1 MSWRGAVTGTRGVL
15 YRLLVFA
22 GAVVLFAG
30 AWRLGVELTRGQ
42 ELPRLTRVLEQ
53 FWWMQLEGTL
63 AHDVLITM
71 IRFVAGWL
79 LGAALAV
86 PMGLLTGRDR
96 RLLGPMFELNLN
108 AQRAVPVIA
117 LVPLVTIWFGIGEL
131 PKILLVAWG
140 TFFPIWV
147 NTHNGVRAVNPN
159 YLNAAR
165 SLGTRGPQLWSRVLL
180 PHVSES
186 ILTGLRVSIGVGLI
200 CIVAAELVG
209 SFQTGF
215 FSQGLGYRLQ
225 VAATLNQ
232 LDRVIACIFLFGLLG
247 WLADRVFVW
256 LVRPL
261 VLALFHFDPTRSTL
275 RAGTSA

>member
-1 MSWRGAVTGTRGVL
+1 MIRVGTFG
-15 YRLLVFA
+15 
-22 GAVVLFAG
+22 
-30 AWRLGVELTRGQ
+30 
-42 ELPRLTRVLEQ
+42 
-53 FWWMQLEGTL
+53 
-63 AHDVLITM
+63 HDILITL
-71 IRFVAGWL
+71 IRFTAGWF
-79 LGAALAV
+79 LGAGLAV
-86 PMGLLTGRDR
+86 PIGLLTGREQ
-96 RLLGPMFELNLN
+96 RLLGPMLELNLN

-117 LVPLVTIWFGIGEL
+117 LVPLITIWFGIGEL

-165 SLGTRGPQLWSRVLL
+165 SLGTNVRQLWWRVLL

-209 SFQTGF
+209 SFQSGF

-225 VAATLNQ
+225 VAAQLGY
-232 LDRVIACIFLFGLLG
+232 LDRVVACIFTFGVLG
-247 WLADRVFVW
+247 WLADKLFTHVA
-256 LVRPL
+256 RPL
-261 VLALFHFDPTRSTL
+261 VLVLFSFDPSRSTL
-275 RAGTSA
+275 RVGNSSGS